1 MTDQLPRNPFYHR
14 QAVSNLEYFFG
25 RGEILRQITEM
36 IRGGQS
42 CALVGER
49 RIGKSS
55 LLACLA
61 DPRGRYPWLENDAD
75 LLPISLDFLGL
86 RDATAGDLWIE
97 ILEAAGELLL
107 QQGAGQNFTGSGTG
121 VTEASFAGV
130 RRAFRNLHRDGR
142 RVVLLCDEFELA
154 VENPRLDESFFG
166 ALRSLAG
173 SLGVAFVTASRLSL
187 LELDQYRDEN
197 VRRKVLGSPFFN
209 IFAEFPVG
217 PFEGVEVAEFLEGSL
232 RGSSIRFLK
241 ADALFLDEV
250 AGRHPYFL
258 QVAAYHLFE
267 CLAHASSSDRVRLHA
282 EAGAR
287 FRRDSA
293 TIFRNLWQHSL
304 PAERRTLTA
313 LADPAT
319 PPLPA
324 NEAETWLYRL
334 ELRGLIRRDGDRN
347 RIFSSFFRE
356 WLLQNAGET
365 GNETES

>member
-1 MTDQLPRNPFYHR
+1 MTDQLARNPFYHR
-14 QAVSNLEYFFG
+14 QAVSNLEHFFG

-61 DPRGRYPWLENDAD
+61 DPRGRSPWLEDDPD
-75 LLPISLDFLGL
+75 LLPICLDFLGF
-86 RDATAGDLWIE
+86 RDASASDLWIE
-97 ILEAAGELLL
+97 ILEAAGDLLS
-107 QQGAGQNFTGSGTG
+107 QQGFGSSWDVSGAA
-121 VTEASFAGV
+121 VAEASFAGV
-130 RRAFRNLHRDGR
+130 RRAFRNLHRNGR

-173 SLGVAFVTASRLSL
+173 SVGVAFVTASRLSL
-187 LELDQYRDEN
+187 LELDQYRDEA

-217 PFEGVEVAEFLEGSL
+217 PFESVEVAEFLEGSL
-232 RGSSIRFLK
+232 QGSHIRFLK

-267 CLAHASSSDRVRLHA
+267 CLAHAGSSDRTRVFA
-282 EAGAR
+282 EAGSR
-287 FRRDSA
+287 IRRDTA
-293 TIFRNLWQHSL
+293 NIFRNLWQHSL
-304 PAERRTLTA
+304 PVERRA
-313 LADPAT
+313 LMALVDSAT
-319 PPLPA
+319 PRLPA
-324 NEAETWLYRL
+324 KEAEPWLARL
-334 ELRGLIRRDGDRN
+334 ELRGLVRRDGGRDQV
-347 RIFSSFFRE
+347 FSTFFRE
-356 WLLQNAGET
+356 WLVRNAVNSG
-365 GNETES
+365 GETES